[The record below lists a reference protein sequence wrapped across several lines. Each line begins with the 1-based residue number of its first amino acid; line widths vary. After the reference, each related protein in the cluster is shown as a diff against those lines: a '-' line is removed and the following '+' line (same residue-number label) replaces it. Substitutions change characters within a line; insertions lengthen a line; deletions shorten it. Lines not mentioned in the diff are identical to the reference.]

1 MKIAQSILLIVTLS
15 ILVPLSAFADS
26 QQIRRD
32 FFKRLEKEQDF
43 GGYNLD
49 LEVIAGVV
57 TARGS
62 VSSAV
67 SKARVSE
74 IAASLKG
81 VSRVINEVE
90 VIASSR
96 GATTHGISSADLIV
110 ERTRRELTK
119 ENYSLKVAL
128 EGKDIVL
135 KGTID
140 TLSGSQKIVQIAQSI
155 APGSLVRNQLIV
167 KEEVLTDNELHGRV
181 LKALALDPQIQV
193 NDLTIRA
200 ENGVIHIAGSRPEHR
215 SIDRILST
223 VIMVDGVKD
232 IKSSV
237 VIGQK

>member
-1 MKIAQSILLIVTLS
+1 MKILQSILLIITVL
-15 ILVPLSAFADS
+15 ILMPLSAFSDS

-90 VIASSR
+90 VVASAQ
-96 GATTHGISSADLIV
+96 GATHGISVADLII

-119 ENYSLKVAL
+119 ESYSLKVAL
-128 EGKDIVL
+128 EGNDIVL
-135 KGTID
+135 KGTVD
-140 TLSGSQKIVQIAQSI
+140 TLSGSQKIVQIAQSV

-167 KEEVLTDNELHGRV
+167 KEEVLTDNELRSRV